1 MSLGQRPLGSN
12 YFVKHVRVV
21 VAISPKSWVQCR
33 SGKKDDNPSR
43 NNGKRRSKRERNLG
57 RKQTWRRGQ
66 SDVEWLWPFSVAS
79 PYQDM
84 VFEKV
89 PFYLVTCPQHYT
101 NHVLILILE
110 S

>member
-1 MSLGQRPLGSN
+1 MGRRMTILVETMEKGGQKGKGIWVGS
-12 YFVKHVRVV
+12 KHGGG
-21 VAISPKSWVQCR
+21 
-33 SGKKDDNPSR
+33 GKVMW
-43 NNGKRRSKRERNLG
+43 NG
-57 RKQTWRRGQ
+57 
-66 SDVEWLWPFSVAS
+66 PFSIAS

-89 PFYLVTCPQHYT
+89 PFYLLTCPQHYT

>member
-1 MSLGQRPLGSN
+1 M
-12 YFVKHVRVV
+12 
-21 VAISPKSWVQCR
+21 W
-33 SGKKDDNPSR
+33 
-43 NNGKRRSKRERNLG
+43 NG
-57 RKQTWRRGQ
+57 
-66 SDVEWLWPFSVAS
+66 PFSIAS

-89 PFYLVTCPQHYT
+89 PFYLLTCPQHYT